1 MQNYHV
7 DNPAAISEGRHMIN
21 PTKESTMPRND
32 GSQSHAATHIRGAI
46 DALLNAHTSACMY
59 QSNGHPTYMES
70 VPANLENAMRCIN
83 AAMADAKK
91 QIPQI
96 TTKEKT

>member
-1 MQNYHV
+1 
-7 DNPAAISEGRHMIN
+7 
-21 PTKESTMPRND
+21 MPRND

-59 QSNGHPTYMES
+59 QSNGHPTYMEG
-70 VPANLENAMRCIN
+70 VPAGLENAMRCIN

-91 QIPQI
+91 HIPQI
-96 TTKEKT
+96 TTKETT